1 MADFVRV
8 AKLSDEQTKQ
18 NNTCLH
24 GPTYNFIQESAMRDQ
39 NIDMSDQDE
48 DNKPMPRFS
57 LSFLSW
63 KLIQQFRV
71 WRIDSSFSF
80 MVICDDLVDSEIF

>member
-1 MADFVRV
+1 MEVLNYLLHTLIFILLQCYRASILNTEDEVGDFVV
-8 AKLSDEQTKQ
+8 LTKLSDEQTKQ

-48 DNKPMPRFS
+48 DYKPMPRSS
-57 LSFLSW
+57 LSFLS
-63 KLIQQFRV
+63 
-71 WRIDSSFSF
+71 
-80 MVICDDLVDSEIF
+80 